1 MALHRSRGIGGVID
15 GVSISTSQHRRRI
28 RMDASAVADYLK
40 KNPAFFE
47 DYADVV
53 AQIFVPHP
61 HGGHAIPI
69 AERQILSLRDRARDL
84 EHRLRELIRNGT
96 ENDEIGEKLHRS
108 TLALFAAPDL
118 ETTLAVLSH
127 SLKEDFAVPQV
138 AIRLWTEAPREN
150 ELPEFAATSDTVRE
164 YAERLRAPYCG
175 SEAAAESRQWF
186 NVEADAKSFAYLP
199 LRTEQTFGILALA
212 SGDARRF
219 HADIG
224 TVYLLRL
231 AELASV
237 AIARFFR

>member
-1 MALHRSRGIGGVID
+1 
-15 GVSISTSQHRRRI
+15 
-28 RMDASAVADYLK
+28 MDASAVADYLK

-69 AERQILSLRDRARDL
+69 AERQILALRDRAHDL
-84 EHRLRELIRNGT
+84 EQRLRELIRNGT

-138 AIRLWTEAPREN
+138 AIRLWADAPRDAA
-150 ELPEFAATSDTVRE
+150 LPEFAATSDALRE
-164 YAERLRAPYCG
+164 YADRLRAPYCG
-175 SEAAAESRQWF
+175 PDAALESREWF
-186 NVEADAKSFAYLP
+186 VAEAGAKSFAYLP
-199 LRTEQTFGILALA
+199 LRTEKTFGVLALA
-212 SGDARRF
+212 SGDAHRF
-219 HADIG
+219 HAGIG

-237 AIARFFR
+237 AIARFFG

>member
-1 MALHRSRGIGGVID
+1 
-15 GVSISTSQHRRRI
+15 
-28 RMDASAVADYLK
+28 MDASAVADYLK

-150 ELPEFAATSDTVRE
+150 ELPEFAATSDAVRE

-199 LRTEQTFGILALA
+199 LRTMERTIGILALG
-212 SGDARRF
+212 SPDPARF
-219 HADIG
+219 TADMG
-224 TVYLLRL
+224 THFLMRL
-231 AELASV
+231 AEVASV
-237 AIARFFR
+237 AIARYLPAD

>member
-1 MALHRSRGIGGVID
+1 ME
-15 GVSISTSQHRRRI
+15 
-28 RMDASAVADYLK
+28 ASAVAEYLK

-69 AERQILSLRDRARDL
+69 AERQMLALRDRAYEL
-84 EHRLRELIRNGT
+84 EQRLRELIRNGT

-118 ETTLAVLSH
+118 ETTLAVLVH
-127 SLKEDFAVPQV
+127 SLKEDCGVPEV
-138 AIRLWTEAPREN
+138 AMRLWTQGSPAPS
-150 ELPEFAATSDTVRE
+150 LPEFATTSEAVHE
-164 YAERLRAPYCG
+164 YADHLRAPYCG
-175 SEAAAESRQWF
+175 PEAKLESDQWF
-186 NVEADAKSFAYLP
+186 GAGERKSFAYLP
-199 LRTEQTFGILALA
+199 LRTEKTFGLLALA

-219 HADIG
+219 HGAMR

-237 AIARFFR
+237 AIARFLPVT